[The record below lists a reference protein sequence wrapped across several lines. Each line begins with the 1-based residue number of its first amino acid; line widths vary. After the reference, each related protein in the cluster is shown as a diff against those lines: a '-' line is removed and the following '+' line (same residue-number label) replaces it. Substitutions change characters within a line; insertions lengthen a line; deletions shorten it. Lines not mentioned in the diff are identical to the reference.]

1 LSIRIAIAQCAPA
14 LGAVQRNLD
23 MHDKWIA
30 RARAAGARLVIFPEL
45 SLTGYYLKDLAAD
58 VAVAADDPQLSR
70 IAEASRDIDISA
82 GFVERSAD
90 AKLHIAQGHW
100 SGGKLVHVHRK
111 VYLPTYGIFDDGR
124 YFGPGDRF
132 ETYRWAGGTTAAIV
146 VDNSVKPDA
155 ANGAVYK
162 GATIAEID
170 GKEYILAANFR
181 SGRVDIFDSTF
192 KQVQLGKKDFDGD
205 GDRDSRAPF
214 DDDSIPKDF
223 APFNIQGIGPNIYI
237 TYAKQDAAKHDPVGG
252 AGLGFVDVFTSEGR
266 RLQRL
271 QHGSWFNAPW
281 GTVLASS
288 NFGEFSHT
296 ILIGNFRGGTIAA
309 FNPVTGRFMG
319 NVLNPD
325 GSTLNIDGLWG
336 LQFGNGGSAGPAETL
351 FFTAGPNGEKD
362 GLFGTLTPITSEL
375 NEKDEQ

>member
-58 VAVAADDPQLSR
+58 VACAADDPQLSR

-132 ETYRWAGGTTAAIV
+132 ETYRWAGGTTGVAICEDLWHVSTPYLYAA
-146 VDNSVKPDA
+146 A
-155 ANGAVYK
+155 
-162 GATIAEID
+162 GATIVLAPSASPGRGVAEGGDLGTAESCRLMDRFYASYLTVYVVYVNRVGHEDGIAFWGGSEIVAPDGTVAARAPEFDEELLIGEID
-170 GKEYILAANFR
+170 PELVARERARNPLLRDEREDIVLRNIA
-181 SGRVDIFDSTF
+181 GR
-192 KQVQLGKKDFDGD
+192 LGL
-205 GDRDSRAPF
+205 PF
-214 DDDSIPKDF
+214 D
-223 APFNIQGIGPNIYI
+223 
-237 TYAKQDAAKHDPVGG
+237 
-252 AGLGFVDVFTSEGR
+252 R
-266 RLQRL
+266 R
-271 QHGSWFNAPW
+271 
-281 GTVLASS
+281 
-288 NFGEFSHT
+288 
-296 ILIGNFRGGTIAA
+296 
-309 FNPVTGRFMG
+309 
-319 NVLNPD
+319 D
-325 GSTLNIDGLWG
+325 
-336 LQFGNGGSAGPAETL
+336 
-351 FFTAGPNGEKD
+351 
-362 GLFGTLTPITSEL
+362 
-375 NEKDEQ
+375 